1 MKNVYGEMY
10 KYFDHRQVYNTKH
23 YLLMVEKWKEALD
36 KDGLGG
42 APLLTDLSKAFGCIK
57 NDLLIALLAVYG
69 FNYNSLNF
77 IFSHLND

>member
-10 KYFDHRQVYNTKH
+10 KYFYHRQVYNTKL
-23 YLLMVEKWKEALD
+23 YLLLVEKWKEDLD

-57 NDLLIALLAVYG
+57 NDILIALLAVYG
-69 FNYNSLNF
+69 FNSNSLNF
-77 IFSHLND
+77 IFSYLND